1 MSENLILRAIVQRA
15 KNAEVTIEKKSQGFM
30 ENGLLVLLGIGFK
43 ETAETIPE
51 EAVISIVEK
60 YYPAIEKLLDKIINL
75 RIFEDEH
82 GKMNLSILDTKGSLY
97 IVSQFTLFGDCRKGN
112 RPSFTLSA
120 KPSIAEPM
128 YQKFVDL
135 AKKKLEAKKVLTGVF
150 AANMQVSFCNDGP
163 VTLIIESTLKGIM

>member
-1 MSENLILRAIVQRA
+1 MSDNLILRAIVQRA
-15 KNAEVTIEKKSQGFM
+15 KHAEVTIENNSQGQM

-43 ETAETIPE
+43 ESAETIPDDS
-51 EAVISIVEK
+51 IHSIVEK
-60 YYPAIEKLLDKIINL
+60 YHIVTEKLLDKIINL
-75 RIFEDEH
+75 RIFEDAQ
-82 GKMNLSILDTKGSLY
+82 GKMNLSILDTSGSLY
-97 IVSQFTLFGDCRKGN
+97 IVSQFTLFADCRKGN